1 MAEPTLNFNE
11 STLEQSTG
19 VYDLYSRLYEGMRA
33 ANQVTPPDYVTNPP
47 LTTEGEVDVEAI
59 QKGLADFSEIQ
70 MKNAAYMMASAII
83 SSVGSGGGGGG
94 GSTPDSGSYVLRT
107 GDSMT
112 GLLSALYGF
121 KAGHS
126 DTLIFETTSDS
137 EKRLAHIYG
146 HLDIDDNATVKG
158 CLYVGDGGIYF
169 SDTQTIFYK
178 DKALHIESAS
188 IKITGDIDIAGELN
202 VGNIKINKSGIFNDT
217 DEYYHTGNSN
227 NDSTDWNMLHAYVY
241 GNIDVEGT
249 STCTGKLTAIGGF
262 SLGDGNT
269 EWLYSH
275 KGETASATYV
285 GLSTDLALFVNKGIV
300 SDGSHIIMIEED
312 AVSIS
317 APNKIMR
324 LGDVKGEDST
334 QYIALQTSI
343 KNYSGDYDIITE
355 NGDGN
360 FRNSFSAGCGNAS
373 SAVVATYFVDSEDC
387 GVAFYRNI
395 RIGGNNG
402 PVIKSADTA
411 NIVFVMPYKHS
422 DITEQIPF
430 YISYH
435 ETKSLFKDQSKE
447 WSSSLHYN
455 TDAEFF
461 IFQKPVE
468 SESFS
473 IISEKYKTRL
483 SENTLFFDDSVFIEG
498 LTDGIRISKNTHFD
512 NNLSSMQFASG
523 FAGYGW
529 AIIQSELVGGFTA
542 TFDELTVR
550 KKMRVYEQE
559 VQKHSITNGSLWV
572 SDACSGDLVEEIF

>member
-1 MAEPTLNFNE
+1 MADLQLNFDE
-11 STLEQSTG
+11 ASLDPSTG
-19 VYDLYSRLYEGMRA
+19 LYDLYSRLYEGIKA
-33 ANQVTPPDYVTNPP
+33 ANQNTPPDYMTNPP
-47 LTTEGEVDVEAI
+47 MTEAGEVDVEAI
-59 QKGLADFSEIQ
+59 NAGLENYGDIS
-70 MKNAAYMMASAII
+70 MKNFAYTMAGAVMSA
-83 SSVGSGGGGGG
+83 VGSGGGGGG
-94 GSTPDSGSYVLRT
+94 GSTPDSGSCVLRT

-112 GLLSALYGF
+112 GLLSTLYGF

-126 DTLIFETTSDS
+126 GTLIFETTRDS

-146 HLDIDDNATVKG
+146 HLNIDDNATVKG

-178 DKALHIESAS
+178 DKTLHIESAS
-188 IKITGDIDIAGELN
+188 IKITGELS
-202 VGNIKINKSGIFNDT
+202 VGNIKINASGIFNDT

-241 GNIDVEGT
+241 GNLDVEGT

-262 SLGDGNT
+262 SLGDGDT

-285 GLSTDLALFVNKGIV
+285 GLSTDLALSVNKGIV
-300 SDGSHIIMIEED
+300 NDGAHIIMVSDDTI
-312 AVSIS
+312 SIS

-324 LGDVKGEDST
+324 LGDVEGEDST

-395 RIGGNNG
+395 RIGSNNG
-402 PVIKSADTA
+402 PVIKSADNA

-435 ETKSLFKDQSKE
+435 ETKSLLKDQSQE
-447 WSSSLHYN
+447 WSASLTYD

-461 IFQKPVE
+461 VFKKPVE

-550 KKMRVYEQE
+550 KKMRIYELE

-572 SDACSGDLVEEIF
+572 SDACSGDLVEEIV

>member
-1 MAEPTLNFNE
+1 MAELQLNFDE
-11 STLEQSTG
+11 TTLEASL
-19 VYDLYSRLYEGMRA
+19 YDLYSRLYEGMRA
-33 ANQVTPPDYVTNPP
+33 ANQCELPDYMENPP
-47 LTTEGEVDVEAI
+47 LTDTGEIDVEAI
-59 QKGLADFSEIQ
+59 NAGIAEQNEVL
-70 MKNAAYMMASAII
+70 MKNSAYMMASAII
-83 SSVGSGGGGGG
+83 SSVGSGG
-94 GSTPDSGSYVLRT
+94 SDSDSDSYVLRT
-107 GDSMT
+107 GDSMS
-112 GLLSALYGF
+112 GALAALNGF
-121 KAGHS
+121 KAGYANK
-126 DTLIFETTSDS
+126 LVFETSSDS
-137 EKRLAHIYG
+137 KNDSVAYVYG
-146 HLDIDDNATVKG
+146 HLNVSQGRLNISDD
-158 CLYVGDGGIYF
+158 GIYF
-169 SDTQTIFYK
+169 SDRQTIFYK
-178 DKALHIESAS
+178 DNAFQIQSSEIRVTGNLDIVGQLSVGSVK
-188 IKITGDIDIAGELN
+188 IKNNAILN
-202 VGNIKINKSGIFNDT
+202 DGN
-217 DEYYHTGNSN
+217 EYYHAGNSN
-227 NDSTDWNMLHAYVY
+227 LATMDWSMLNANVY
-241 GNIDVEGT
+241 GNLVVNGT
-249 STCTGKLTAIGGF
+249 SSCNGILMALKGF
-262 SLGDGNT
+262 SLGGNNIQC
-269 EWLYSH
+269 LYSYQDQ
-275 KGETASATYV
+275 ATSTMYV
-285 GLSTDLALFVNKGIV
+285 GVSTDLALFINKGIV
-300 SDGSHIIMIEED
+300 NDGSHIIMIEED

-435 ETKSLFKDQSKE
+435 ETKSLFRDQSKE
-447 WSSSLHYN
+447 WSSSLNYN

-461 IFQKPVE
+461 VFQKPVE